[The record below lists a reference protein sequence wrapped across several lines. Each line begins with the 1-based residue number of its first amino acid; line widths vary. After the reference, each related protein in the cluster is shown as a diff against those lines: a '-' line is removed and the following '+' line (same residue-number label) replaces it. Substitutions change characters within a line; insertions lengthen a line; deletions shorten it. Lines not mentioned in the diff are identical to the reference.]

1 MIISIARLVLVL
13 CLAQS
18 KMYQYDHASQ
28 LNYDG
33 STINYIRYSIIIII
47 KVSHLN
53 QAAVVNYIIIESDS
67 PILRLDTCSASEVR
81 FTCTVNGTEMQWK
94 IDFSRHSDIMARYFS
109 DDMIGDRRDVIT
121 NRGTFYTF
129 NLTSTTPLIST
140 MMANVS
146 RDLDGATVICQDGF
160 MDAALQDKMC
170 LHGKA
175 FACYSYRLTAKAS
188 YSYCLTSQLI
198 FASYR

>member
-1 MIISIARLVLVL
+1 MIISIARLALVL

-33 STINYIRYSIIIII
+33 STINSIRYSIII

-94 IDFSRHSDIMARYFS
+94 IDFSRHSRSDISGRYFS

-160 MDAALQDKMC
+160 TDAALEDKMS
-170 LHGKA
+170 LHGEA
-175 FACYSYRLTAKAS
+175 FCM
-188 YSYCLTSQLI
+188 I
-198 FASYR
+198 FL